1 MCCDADDGKRISIG
15 LELKPIDTAVYPE
28 NANQT
33 AEVTKKHKVLVGI
46 PEKDNKDA
54 AENAP
59 NYKTYYSNTLVFIA
73 DRLFGRHTRC
83 FVATAEKPSADNP
96 IEFLERT
103 FLIKDAWSEAEE
115 ELADDS
121 RDTRE
126 FGLFPYLEAGG
137 RVRFN
142 FGSDGGASLDDT
154 TTTILRPIGGG
165 EIDEIHVRI
174 HKRIEMSP
182 LGRPLQ
188 ELKSVYELVI
198 VIAAAMR
205 YHSAIIDHC
214 DILHRDSSPNN
225 IMFARNSSGMVHEML
240 IDFNHAIKR
249 SAENGSPHAERTG
262 TLPFMSAS
270 NLNGCEHRRTALD
283 DWELRYILIDDYT
296 DEMCRGALKKDKLR
310 QKRLIHLQSVWTVQ
324 APFYGS

>member
-33 AEVTKKHKVLVGI
+33 AEVTKKHKVKVEIKHADLLLIYETQRNRRFV
-46 PEKDNKDA
+46 DL
-54 AENAP
+54 
-59 NYKTYYSNTLVFIA
+59 SSTL
-73 DRLFGRHTRC
+73 
-83 FVATAEKPSADNP
+83 K
-96 IEFLERT
+96 
-103 FLIKDAWSEAEE
+103 
-115 ELADDS
+115 
-121 RDTRE
+121 
-126 FGLFPYLEAGG
+126 GLFPYLEAGG